1 MLEYYFSDQH
11 TGIWAE
17 VVIILMVQDSISDGV
32 EESKA
37 AFYYLT
43 KIHHQHDSK
52 NKAACLPEQGA
63 DVLQYT

>member
-1 MLEYYFSDQH
+1 MLEYYFSYQH
-11 TGIWAE
+11 TDIWAE

-43 KIHHQHDSK
+43 KIHH
-52 NKAACLPEQGA
+52 
-63 DVLQYT
+63 